1 MSSLSAIQIISE
13 RRIEEALRE
22 GNLQVEHWRNRPLP
36 EEDLRLVPE
45 DLRLAYKILKNA
57 GYLPPEL
64 ETRKEIHHLEEL
76 IAATDDEHTRVVQLR
91 KLDFLIMK
99 LNQMRS
105 RPSTIEADSDY
116 YRRITERLTPP
127 RTAAGFGTRAKED
140 GEHGNGHDL
149 R

>member
-1 MSSLSAIQIISE
+1 MSALSAIQIIAE

-22 GNLQVEHWRNRPLP
+22 GQLQVDHWRNRPLP

-45 DLRLAYKILKNA
+45 DLRLAFKILKNA

-64 ETRKEIHHLEEL
+64 ETRKEIHRLEEL
-76 IAATDDEHTRVVQLR
+76 IAATEDEHTRVTQLR
-91 KLDFLIMK
+91 KLDFLLMK

-105 RPSTIEADSDY
+105 RPSTIESDSDY

-127 RTAAGFGTRAKED
+127 RASSGPGGRAKTGGD
-140 GEHGNGHDL
+140 HSNNRDL
-149 R
+149 